1 MTTLNILLRTL
12 VGCGLVAGWAG
23 AAMAEPVPKLLL
35 VGIDG
40 CRADA
45 AEKVAATAF
54 AGILDGAAVTYT
66 AQNLPLRIVDAET
79 SSGPSW
85 SSVLSGAFPDKHGW
99 IDDVRRRRFNGRFPH
114 FLARVES
121 ARPAAATVS
130 VVTWPDIMEISGAAD
145 VNEKAASDQEA
156 EDKAAIHIGRGGV
169 DAIFVHLDHV
179 DATGHGKGFS
189 PDNADYLAAI
199 EETGKRV
206 VRLVEGV
213 RKRSAEHPDE
223 DWLVIVTSDH
233 GGHGNGHNSH
243 RHVVPDIRKVPFM
256 VIGRKADPK
265 AIEGQ
270 VYTVDAA
277 ATALVHLGLPLDA
290 AWELD
295 GVPVGLAG
303 HPAPATSRPNEPAAT
318 VFIPRPK

>member
-1 MTTLNILLRTL
+1 MRGRAAIILVLT
-12 VGCGLVAGWAG
+12 VWASALG
-23 AAMAEPVPKLLL
+23 AIRASAAVPKVML

-45 AEKVAATAF
+45 AEKVASTAF
-54 AGILDGAAVTYT
+54 AGILDGAAVSFS

-85 SSVLSGAFPDKHGW
+85 ASVLSGAFPDKHGW
-99 IDDVRRRRFNGRFPH
+99 LDDVRRRRFNGRFPH
-114 FLARVES
+114 FLARLEA
-121 ARPAAATVS
+121 ARPSSSTVS
-130 VVTWPDIMEISGAAD
+130 VVTWPDIMEMSAAAD
-145 VNEKAASDQEA
+145 ISEKAASDQDA
-156 EDKAAIHIGRGGV
+156 EDKALLHVSRGGA

-179 DATGHGKGFS
+179 DHTGHGKGFS

-206 VRLVEGV
+206 VRLVEAV

-223 DWLVIVTSDH
+223 DWLVIITSDH

-243 RHVVPDIRKVPFM
+243 RHVVPDIRKVPFI
-256 VIGRKADPK
+256 VIGRAADPK
-265 AIEGQ
+265 AIDGQ

>member
-1 MTTLNILLRTL
+1 M
-12 VGCGLVAGWAG
+12 
-23 AAMAEPVPKLLL
+23 PKVLL

-40 CRADA
+40 CRGDA
-45 AEKVAATAF
+45 AEHVAATAF
-54 AGILDGAAVTYT
+54 AGILEGAAVTYT

-99 IDDVRRRRFNGRFPH
+99 LDDVRRRRFNGRFPH
-114 FLARVES
+114 FLARVEA

-130 VVTWPDIMEISGAAD
+130 VVTWPDIMEISAAAD
-145 VNEKAASDQEA
+145 VNEKAATDQEA
-156 EDKAAIHIGRGGV
+156 EEKGILHVGRGGA
-169 DAIFVHLDHV
+169 DAVFIHLDHV
-179 DATGHGKGFS
+179 DHTGHAKGFS

-199 EETGKRV
+199 EETGGRV
-206 VRLVEGV
+206 VRMVEAT
-213 RKRSAEHPDE
+213 RKRMAEHPDE

-233 GGHGNGHNSH
+233 GGHGTGHNSH
-243 RHVVPDIRKVPFM
+243 RHVVPEIRKVPFM
-256 VIGRKADPK
+256 VIGPRADPE
-265 AIEGQ
+265 AIAGQ

-290 AWELD
+290 AWNLD

-303 HPAPATSRPNEPAAT
+303 HPAPAASRPNEPAAT